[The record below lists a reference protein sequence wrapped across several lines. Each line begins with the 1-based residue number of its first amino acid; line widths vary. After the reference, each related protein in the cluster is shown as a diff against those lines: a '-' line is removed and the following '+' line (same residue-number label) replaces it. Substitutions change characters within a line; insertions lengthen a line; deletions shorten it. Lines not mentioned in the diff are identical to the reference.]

1 MIYSWKLK
9 KTHESQGANSLVLL
23 RIILHPTLKITCNCD
38 QNGVEDDYDCFHTG
52 RQDIFIEE
60 EIDCHANLLDQRQ
73 TKIVSHH
80 RSLKNKILELLISLS
95 TNADK
100 LLCLRAF

>member
-1 MIYSWKLK
+1 M
-9 KTHESQGANSLVLL
+9 LL
-23 RIILHPTLKITCNCD
+23 RIILHPTLELTCNCD

-73 TKIVSHH
+73 TKIMNHH
-80 RSLKNKILELLISLS
+80 RSLKNEILEFFTI
-95 TNADK
+95 
-100 LLCLRAF
+100 

>member
-1 MIYSWKLK
+1 M
-9 KTHESQGANSLVLL
+9 LL

-73 TKIVSHH
+73 TKIVNHH
-80 RSLKNKILELLISLS
+80 RSLKNEILELLIILS
-95 TNADK
+95 TNEINFCVSELFKHQTTD
-100 LLCLRAF
+100 

>member
-1 MIYSWKLK
+1 M
-9 KTHESQGANSLVLL
+9 LL
-23 RIILHPTLKITCNCD
+23 RIILHPTLKLTCDCD
-38 QNGVEDDYDCFHTG
+38 QNGVEDDYECFHTG
-52 RQDIFIEE
+52 RQDVFIEE

-80 RSLKNKILELLISLS
+80 RSLKQYPGVVGFFS

-100 LLCLRAF
+100 LLCLGAFKTSDN

>member
-1 MIYSWKLK
+1 M
-9 KTHESQGANSLVLL
+9 LL
-23 RIILHPTLKITCNCD
+23 RINPTLKLTCNCD

-73 TKIVSHH
+73 TKIVSHL
-80 RSLKNKILELLISLS
+80 RSLKYKFLDFHYTLLRENHNFPSGVS
-95 TNADK
+95 N
-100 LLCLRAF
+100 

>member
-1 MIYSWKLK
+1 M
-9 KTHESQGANSLVLL
+9 LL

-73 TKIVSHH
+73 TKIVNHH
-80 RSLKNKILELLISLS
+80 RSLKNEILELLIILS